1 VDDDWGGPLDQAD
14 FAGSGVKI
22 FGTVA
27 VGLQSTLFRGILT
40 PSLMGIPWPWVD
52 ENEIGEQVWMGLE
65 IESVDALFRGIL
77 TLSLMGIPWPW
88 DDENGIGEQDG
99 AGD

>member
-1 VDDDWGGPLDQAD
+1 MA
-14 FAGSGVKI
+14 FESM
-22 FGTVA
+22 
-27 VGLQSTLFRGILT
+27 LFRGILT

-52 ENEIGEQVWMGLE
+52 ENEIGEWEWMGLE

-77 TLSLMGIPWPW
+77 TPSLMGISWPW
-88 DDENGIGEQDG
+88 DDENGIGKQDG